1 MSVNHIA
8 GEEIKLTDYLSRHP
22 NGKAETEINYEEEYV
37 INAILPLLGL
47 SKRTNGII
55 KTNRQNSTNQMTDAS
70 QEQSSTSRSHPVDE
84 IRKTLKTNRQHSTN
98 QMTDTNQEQ
107 NSMPRS
113 HPVDEVRKTL
123 TGQTTNT
130 KIIQSDINFRKQSVK
145 NINFEMDRNMHYNW
159 GATPE
164 IMRIINNRDNSPETQ
179 KLVDRRIEIVKPGS
193 MRVKRDNQGA
203 EHWVPRR
210 PDANGR
216 KEVVEIDIRLGVRNR
231 RKQKTPETERQ
242 EQLPST
248 SSSKQKHESDTETI
262 IIGNPTGSLY
272 PTINTKEFGDEPAQ
286 IIEYLQINKVV
297 GIPNKKSTGMEDNLG
312 DSEMKFM
319 TDLRSL
325 IKETNR
331 DRDLIATIIGLE
343 NRDESSIPEN
353 YSRQCKQLNTRWGI
367 VFLDD
372 RIIIPTGMR
381 DSVLNALHFGHPGE
395 SKMLADSKIFWW
407 PGHGRRH

>member
-1 MSVNHIA
+1 
-8 GEEIKLTDYLSRHP
+8 
-22 NGKAETEINYEEEYV
+22 
-37 INAILPLLGL
+37 
-47 SKRTNGII
+47 
-55 KTNRQNSTNQMTDAS
+55 MTDANR
-70 QEQSSTSRSHPVDE
+70 EQSS
-84 IRKTLKTNRQHSTN
+84 I
-98 QMTDTNQEQ
+98 
-107 NSMPRS
+107 PRS
-113 HPVDEVRKTL
+113 HPADEIGKTL

-130 KIIQSDINFRKQSVK
+130 KIIQSDISNREQSVK
-145 NINFEMDRNMHYNW
+145 NIHFDMDRNLNYHW

-164 IMRIINNRDNSPETQ
+164 IMKIINNRDNSPETQ

-193 MRVKRDNQGA
+193 MRVKRDNQGG

-231 RKQKTPETERQ
+231 KKNRTYETERR
-242 EQLPST
+242 EQQQQQPGT
-248 SSSKQKHESDTETI
+248 SNPKQKPESDTETV

-272 PTINTKEFGDEPAQ
+272 PAINTREFGDEPAQ

-297 GIPNKKSTGMEDNLG
+297 GIPSKKSTEMEDNLR

-343 NRDESSIPEN
+343 NRDENSIPET
-353 YSRQCKQLNTRWGI
+353 YSRQYKQLNTRWGI

-372 RIIIPTGMR
+372 RIVIPTGMR
-381 DSVLNALHFGHPGE
+381 DNVLNALHFGHPGE

-407 PGHGRRH
+407 PGMAEDIKAETEKNAFHAEMPVRI

>member
-1 MSVNHIA
+1 
-8 GEEIKLTDYLSRHP
+8 
-22 NGKAETEINYEEEYV
+22 
-37 INAILPLLGL
+37 
-47 SKRTNGII
+47 
-55 KTNRQNSTNQMTDAS
+55 
-70 QEQSSTSRSHPVDE
+70 
-84 IRKTLKTNRQHSTN
+84 
-98 QMTDTNQEQ
+98 
-107 NSMPRS
+107 
-113 HPVDEVRKTL
+113 
-123 TGQTTNT
+123 
-130 KIIQSDINFRKQSVK
+130 
-145 NINFEMDRNMHYNW
+145 MDRNMQYHW
-159 GATPE
+159 GATSD

-193 MRVKRDNQGA
+193 MRVKRDNQGG

-231 RKQKTPETERQ
+231 KKQTTEAERR

-248 SSSKQKHESDTETI
+248 SNTKSKPESDTETI

-272 PTINTKEFGDEPAQ
+272 PAINTKEFGDEPAQ
-286 IIEYLQINKVV
+286 IIEYLQINKIV
-297 GIPNKKSTGMEDNLG
+297 GIPNKKSTGMEDNLR

-343 NRDESSIPEN
+343 NKDENSIPETTAD
-353 YSRQCKQLNTRWGI
+353 SKQLNTRWGI

-381 DSVLNALHFGHPGE
+381 DNVLNALHFGHPGE

-407 PGHGRRH
+407 PGMADDIKAKQRECISCRNAGKNLKTQIPQTEKSKILSNEPGEELQLDFTGD